1 MTNAPNPAVVDT
13 DTLSGEMRPVRRAAL
28 ALGSNLGDRLD
39 TMQAGLNV
47 LTESAGIVTVAIS
60 SVYETEAVGGPA
72 DNPPFLNAVLVIDTT
87 LGPRALLERSLSTED
102 AFGRSREVPDGPR
115 TLDVDVL
122 AYGVLVA
129 SDEPAGAP
137 PAAGGGPQP
146 LTVPHPRAAQRAFVL
161 VPWARLA
168 PDDRLPGAGR
178 VGEALAAL
186 LAADPGAAAGVRPRP
201 DVRLPGPGDLP

>member
-122 AYGVLVA
+122 AVGDRQVEDDDLR
-129 SDEPAGAP
+129 
-137 PAAGGGPQP
+137 
-146 LTVPHPRAAQRAFVL
+146 VPHPRLSERAFVL
-161 VPWARLA
+161 VPWAEVDPTFEIPGLGTVLQVRNQVSDSTVRRLRDA
-168 PDDRLPGAGR
+168 ELELPA
-178 VGEALAAL
+178 
-186 LAADPGAAAGVRPRP
+186 
-201 DVRLPGPGDLP
+201 